1 MELIKGKALAWLR
14 SYLTDRGQIVIVDGK
29 RSSSR
34 GLFCGVPQGSV
45 LEPPLNTLYT
55 SPLGDVVRHH
65 GLSFHLYADDSQI
78 YVSFKPLVK
87 GDLEFSK
94 AALQLRHVYVT

>member
-1 MELIKGKALAWLR
+1 MRISTDGHKYLGGHIGSEQGKNEYVQSLLE
-14 SYLTDRGQIVIVDGK
+14 
-29 RSSSR
+29 SSR